1 VGVEV
6 VRSTNDMNLEYAAVL
21 LIFLATGLLAVVMIL
36 ATTYLGPKKPSK
48 IKDEAFECGSPT
60 SGPARSRFPVKFYVV
75 AILFIIF
82 DIEVAFLYPW
92 AVLFRSLGML
102 GFIEML
108 FFVLILLFGLI
119 YAWKRGA
126 LEWE

>member
-1 VGVEV
+1 
-6 VRSTNDMNLEYAAVL
+6 MNLDYAAVL
-21 LIFLATGLLAVVMIL
+21 LIFLVAAFLGVVMI
-36 ATTYLGPKKPSK
+36 AMTTYLGPKKPNEEK
-48 IKDEAFECGSPT
+48 EKAFECGSET
-60 SGPARSRFPVKFYVV
+60 SGPARSRFPVKFYVI

-92 AVLFRSLGML
+92 AVLFRHLGLL
-102 GFIEML
+102 GFVEML
-108 FFVLILLFGLI
+108 FFVLVLLFGLV